1 MSLAHYLDELF
12 GPNADAVLDV
22 CLKEGWGRDDLT
34 SLPRGDLLAAGLLDE
49 EVRRLMDE
57 RRPAAG
63 RKRGRSDDRVRV
75 GPSGLGGANKAFSS
89 RVVRFATEHVE
100 DTESRERIVTQLT
113 DLGPKIAGEIM
124 DRSVEDARNP
134 MAVIFARIGAAR
146 SSQRVT
152 EFAAEW
158 SLDSECEDALRSL
171 PPKDASR
178 IMAGSME
185 GARDANAVLMSRIN
199 ACLKS
204 LGKEPVRKLQPVR
217 AVERD
222 VKRRKVSRSPSAD
235 TASSASSRQL
245 EALSYDIDDF
255 TDQNIAPDTAERVQ
269 QMLKDLSP
277 RAARLVMEREL
288 ETAKNPTA
296 VVLRRLT
303 DMAKKDKP
311 SLGQQIALFC
321 RKHSL
326 NDDIEDQ
333 LRQLPKTDAKW
344 VMARHPLSTET
355 QHFVTKRIREARG
368 NGEYI
373 PRDDRADDLIK
384 AYRLPPATERLIRL
398 LDSRTLDR
406 VMLKA
411 QQARSDDEMADIVHD
426 RCANFVIQREPGQK
440 MIGIAFVASSLKV
453 QSVVRGSPADRAGIP
468 RNWRLIAVNDRPVA
482 SKQEAVNLAGTTGDF
497 SVTMVRRF

>member
-235 TASSASSRQL
+235 TASSASS
-245 EALSYDIDDF
+245 
-255 TDQNIAPDTAERVQ
+255 
-269 QMLKDLSP
+269 
-277 RAARLVMEREL
+277 
-288 ETAKNPTA
+288 
-296 VVLRRLT
+296 
-303 DMAKKDKP
+303 
-311 SLGQQIALFC
+311 
-321 RKHSL
+321 
-326 NDDIEDQ
+326 
-333 LRQLPKTDAKW
+333 
-344 VMARHPLSTET
+344 
-355 QHFVTKRIREARG
+355 
-368 NGEYI
+368 
-373 PRDDRADDLIK
+373 
-384 AYRLPPATERLIRL
+384 
-398 LDSRTLDR
+398 
-406 VMLKA
+406 
-411 QQARSDDEMADIVHD
+411 
-426 RCANFVIQREPGQK
+426 
-440 MIGIAFVASSLKV
+440 
-453 QSVVRGSPADRAGIP
+453 
-468 RNWRLIAVNDRPVA
+468 
-482 SKQEAVNLAGTTGDF
+482 
-497 SVTMVRRF
+497 